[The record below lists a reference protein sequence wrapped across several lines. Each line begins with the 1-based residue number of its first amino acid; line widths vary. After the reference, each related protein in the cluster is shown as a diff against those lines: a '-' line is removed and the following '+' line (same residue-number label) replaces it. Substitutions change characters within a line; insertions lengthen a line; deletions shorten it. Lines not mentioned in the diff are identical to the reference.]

1 MLIQIKQLNMAYQ
14 EKLVLRQVSLDIP
27 EGVRACVVGPNG
39 AGKSTL
45 FKGLL
50 NLEKKVSGQVLFWDK
65 PFQEVKEKIAYIPQ
79 TSSVYWDFPTT
90 VFDVVLMGRYIHTP
104 WYKKMGE
111 KDKQI
116 ARKALEEM
124 SMMEYQNRQIKELS
138 GGQKQRVFL
147 ARALAQEAELYL
159 LDEPLAGIDAHTEKI
174 LMQKLKAFQEQGKTS
189 LTIHHDLNTV
199 EEYFDYVILL
209 NTEIV
214 AAGPVKEV
222 FTRENLEK
230 TYAFSREEKR
240 G

>member
-1 MLIQIKQLNMAYQ
+1 MLIEVKNLNMAYQ
-14 EKLVLRQVSLDIP
+14 EKLVLKQVSLAIP
-27 EGVRACVVGPNG
+27 KGVRACVVGPNG

-50 NLEKKVSGQVLFWDK
+50 DLEKKVTGSVLFWDK
-65 PFQEVKEKIAYIPQ
+65 PFKQVKEKIAYIPQ

-90 VFDVVLMGRYIHTP
+90 VLDVVLMGRYIHTP
-104 WYKKMGE
+104 WYKKLGE
-111 KDKQI
+111 KDQQI
-116 ARKALEEM
+116 ARQSLEEM
-124 SMMEYQNRQIKELS
+124 AMTDYQQRQIKELS

-209 NTEIV
+209 NTEIIAV
-214 AAGPVKEV
+214 GPVKEV
-222 FTRENLEK
+222 FTKENLEK
-230 TYAFSREEKR
+230 TYAFSREEK
-240 G
+240 

>member
-1 MLIQIKQLNMAYQ
+1 MLIEVKNLNMAYQ
-14 EKLVLRQVSLDIP
+14 EKLVLKQVSLAIP
-27 EGVRACVVGPNG
+27 KGVRACVVGPNG

-50 NLEKKVSGQVLFWDK
+50 DLEKKVTGSVLFWDK
-65 PFQEVKEKIAYIPQ
+65 PFKQVKEKIAYIPQ

-90 VFDVVLMGRYIHTP
+90 VLDVVLMGRYIHTP
-104 WYKKMGE
+104 WYKKLGE
-111 KDKQI
+111 KDQQI
-116 ARKALEEM
+116 ARQSLEEM
-124 SMMEYQNRQIKELS
+124 AMTDYQQRQIKELS

-209 NTEIV
+209 NTEII

-222 FTRENLEK
+222 FTKENLEK
-230 TYAFSREEKR
+230 TYAFSREEK
-240 G
+240 

>member
-14 EKLVLRQVSLDIP
+14 EKLVLRQVSLSIP